1 MKISNSDLS
10 LLLNQQKELLNLM
23 QMNQESLIRIEKY
36 LKMFFIHNIVC
47 DYENIIQF
55 RSPSEINKHRGPK
68 GPFFSFLS
76 LIVPSG
82 VFNKAFFL
90 FFNAIL

>member
-1 MKISNSDLS
+1 MRSGNWIKTLIVVVFRGMIDKGIPGKMQIVSPS
-10 LLLNQQKELLNLM
+10 LVACSHINLLE
-23 QMNQESLIRIEKY
+23 
-36 LKMFFIHNIVC
+36 LKMLRSHN
-47 DYENIIQF
+47 ENIIQF

-82 VFNKAFFL
+82 VF
-90 FFNAIL
+90 